1 MEWEKDK
8 PLFEKEVGHPIAT
21 IDMEWEKEKHHFG
34 KEVEPGC
41 KCSLCTAPSPLPR
54 RELVNYQGT
63 VPGVFE
69 PVESIVP
76 RATTNPGRS
85 AFTQLPSVANLPPL
99 WAFSRSAGQFLPQSN
114 SIPAP
119 SHSTK
124 PGAKASSAST
134 PPSTWMQAAPAL
146 RDNLTK
152 TIGVPPPLPPSVEEA
167 YRRKCVQLKQRMNE
181 VEEANDASRQRLAR
195 LNRQIQKMRLE
206 RAFLLEQLAKRTST
220 NVEDSEGSPSPPPT
234 VRNPLPHP
242 NRLLSTIMRIDGHRQ
257 ANAVP

>member
-8 PLFEKEVGHPIAT
+8 PLFEKEVDHPIAT
-21 IDMEWEKEKHHFG
+21 IDMEWGKEKHLFG
-34 KEVEPGC
+34 KGVDLGC
-41 KCSLCTAPSPLPR
+41 KCSLCTAPGPLPR
-54 RELVNYQGT
+54 REPVNYQET

-85 AFTQLPSVANLPPL
+85 TSTQLPSVANLPPL
-99 WAFSRSAGQFLPQSN
+99 STFSRSAGQFLPQSN

-119 SHSTK
+119 SHSTN
-124 PGAKASSAST
+124 PGVKASSAFT
-134 PPSTWMQAAPAL
+134 PPSTWMQAAPDL
-146 RDNLTK
+146 HDNLTK
-152 TIGVPPPLPPSVEEA
+152 TTGVPPPLPPSVEEA
-167 YRRKCVQLKQRMNE
+167 YRRKCIQLKQRMNE

-234 VRNPLPHP
+234 VCTSLPHP
-242 NRLLSTIMRIDGHRQ
+242 NRLLSTVHYY
-257 ANAVP
+257 AY